1 MSAEQVDRMAANFA
15 VAVDNDIRDVVESF
29 DRYQHSRRFMTRLAD
44 AIPTRA
50 TFAGGWKRFPE
61 PRRWTRSRSAPR
73 FNALEQP
80 HAQFEEDLEGDH
92 DASIEVPPPPSWGRI
107 STEEGALVQDEQEQ
121 QQERNASTT
130 QDESSCRS
138 HGSSDVLRHPKP
150 EMSASPTAQKLGN
163 EASSLGFTDEQW
175 HMLKAS
181 ASAAGHTA
189 RAQAEEESRPSSPP
203 PPGEATEAEH
213 ELLLRVVQ
221 SLGLQQHV
229 DWPPTAAVAAR
240 LIASADI
247 GLRRLEEPTIQ
258 SALPVRSACNRM
270 LAHAHTH
277 ARTHLATHA
286 CA

>member
-1 MSAEQVDRMAANFA
+1 MSAEQVDRMAANVA

-50 TFAGGWKRFPE
+50 KFAGGWKRFPE

-73 FNALEQP
+73 FNALEQV
-80 HAQFEEDLEGDH
+80 HAQFEEDLDGDH

-107 STEEGALVQDEQEQ
+107 SSEDGALGQEEQER

-130 QDESSCRS
+130 QDESSGRS
-138 HGSSDVLRHPKP
+138 HVCSDVLRHPKP
-150 EMSASPTAQKLGN
+150 EMSASPTAQKLEN
-163 EASSLGFTDEQW
+163 EASSLGRTDEHW
-175 HMLKAS
+175 HVLKSS
-181 ASAAGHTA
+181 ASDAGHTA
-189 RAQAEEESRPSSPP
+189 RAEVESCPSSPP

-258 SALPVRSACNRM
+258 SALPVRSARKHT
-270 LAHAHTH
+270 LTHAHTH
-277 ARTHLATHA
+277 ARTHLVTHA

>member
-1 MSAEQVDRMAANFA
+1 MSAEQVDRMAANVA

-50 TFAGGWKRFPE
+50 KFAGGWKRFPE

-73 FNALEQP
+73 FNALEQV

-107 STEEGALVQDEQEQ
+107 STEDGALGQEEQER

-130 QDESSCRS
+130 QDESSGRS
-138 HGSSDVLRHPKP
+138 HVCSDVLRHPKP
-150 EMSASPTAQKLGN
+150 EMSASPTAQKLEN
-163 EASSLGFTDEQW
+163 EASSLGLTDEHW
-175 HMLKAS
+175 HVLKSS

-189 RAQAEEESRPSSPP
+189 RAEVESSPSSPP

-247 GLRRLEEPTIQ
+247 GLQRLEEPTIQ
-258 SALPVRSACNRM
+258 SALPVRSARKHT

-277 ARTHLATHA
+277 ARTHLVTHA

>member
-1 MSAEQVDRMAANFA
+1 MSAEQVDRMAANVA

-50 TFAGGWKRFPE
+50 KFAGGWKRFPE

-73 FNALEQP
+73 FNALEQV

-107 STEEGALVQDEQEQ
+107 STEDGALGQEEQER

-130 QDESSCRS
+130 QDESSGRS
-138 HGSSDVLRHPKP
+138 HVCSDVLRHPKP
-150 EMSASPTAQKLGN
+150 EMSASPTAQKLEN
-163 EASSLGFTDEQW
+163 EASSLGLTDEQW
-175 HMLKAS
+175 HVLKSS

-189 RAQAEEESRPSSPP
+189 RAEVESSPSSPP

-258 SALPVRSACNRM
+258 SALPVRSACKHT
-270 LAHAHTH
+270 LAHPHTQ
-277 ARTHLATHA
+277 ARTHLVTHA